1 MNFKSIFLSYE
12 MKLFLL
18 SPVTILNKLPNNTY
32 TLFNNYLEI
41 ISIETITSLNFLH
54 LLSGLQNTKHI

>member
-1 MNFKSIFLSYE
+1 

-18 SPVTILNKLPNNTY
+18 SPVTILNKLPNNAY